1 MTVVTSQFRWDFG
14 TPWCSGAG
22 ASAEP
27 WYKIN
32 TQLLAWV
39 NGINDANK
47 ISIVFNPAQNTTLN
61 SATSVAWLLST
72 PESSNHLR
80 FFGRP
85 GNSSSS
91 GDTYNTYAWWGR
103 TAGTANN
110 GLGNNTDNVQLV
122 DSSCVISAPSA
133 TVRQLFFTAYEF
145 DTALPWFFIGQWAID
160 SLSSGIKGTMIAR
173 VDYSAAAI
181 GNNNPVPSGTSPWVI
196 LQNAPGYINIAQTAD
211 TRATGLKGTTAN
223 GLTNAYLRDYD
234 MSYAPQI
241 PLGGVFYKPSIPWGA
256 RYPIGRLP
264 DNILCTGLGSYGVAL
279 ETVVYAGKTYT
290 KLSNTSARVAYWLR
304 ID

>member
-110 GLGNNTDNVQLV
+110 GLGNNTDNVQIV
-122 DSSCVISAPSA
+122 DSSCAISAPST

-145 DTALPWFFIGQWAID
+145 DTAL
-160 SLSSGIKGTMIAR
+160 
-173 VDYSAAAI
+173 
-181 GNNNPVPSGTSPWVI
+181 SPWVI

-304 ID
+304 IN